1 MIHGLYLSAQGANAQ
16 IVRQD
21 VISNNLANASTTG
34 FKRDVAELRSWDPN
48 KLGRDN
54 IPIQMQGGRQNSVGA
69 ITLDR
74 TTTIHTDGSLQRTDG
89 QLDIA
94 IHAESPDRP
103 SDGFLRVRGPNN
115 QEFLTRNGRMRRD
128 EGGFLVSD
136 DTGYPVLDP
145 AGNRITVPDGNIE
158 IDRDGTLMLVTED
171 SSTDVAQIGLFSAP
185 FDQMRKV
192 GANLFE
198 VNGQITPADNA
209 TVKQGFLEASSVEPT
224 RELVSLID
232 ASRTFEANVNMLR
245 MQDESLGRL
254 LQSFSG

>member
-34 FKRDVAELRSWDPN
+34 FKRDVAEFRFWEPQD
-48 KLGRDN
+48 LGRGN
-54 IPIQMQGGRQNSVGA
+54 IPIQMQGGRQNAVGA

-74 TTTIHTDGSLQRTDG
+74 TTTIHTDGSLERTNG
-89 QLDIA
+89 KLDIA
-94 IHAESPDRP
+94 IHAKTPEKP
-103 SDGFLRVRGPNN
+103 SDGFLRVRGPND
-115 QEFLTRNGRMRRD
+115 QEFLTRSGRLRRD
-128 EGGFLVSD
+128 EGGYLVND
-136 DTGYPVLDP
+136 DTGYHVLDP
-145 AGNRITVPDGNIE
+145 AGARIAVPDGNIE
-158 IDRDGTLMLVTED
+158 IDTDGTLTLLTDE
-171 SSTDVAQIGLFSAP
+171 SSTDVGQIGLFSAP

-198 VNGQITPADNA
+198 VNGQINLASNA
-209 TVKQGFLEASSVEPT
+209 EVKQGFLEASGVEPT

-254 LQSFSG
+254 IQSFSG